1 MTGKEPMV
9 RRRPPRRVC
18 IRRKERKLRMKLYPV
33 HPSMQRPS
41 ATQPGHDSRLKHY
54 HAVGPCRHY
63 RRSRRNGSSGNYTAE
78 LWRTIRKHLKAHRPP
93 RTTVAMKRKARK
105 LARLSAFERRGR

>member
-1 MTGKEPMV
+1 VTGEPMV

-41 ATQPGHDSRLKHY
+41 ATQPGHDGRLVHF
-54 HAVGPCRHY
+54 HEPGPCRHR
-63 RRSRRNGSSGNYTAE
+63 RRSGRTNGKGYMAE
-78 LWRTIRKHLKAHRPP
+78 LWRTIRKHLKAHKPP
-93 RTTVAMKRKARK
+93 RTTGAMKRKTWK
-105 LARLSAFERRGR
+105 LAGHHARA